1 MNALLEWDAGVLL
14 WIQEN
19 MRTDLM
25 TTIMKAITRL
35 GDGGCLWIVLAL
47 VFLVV
52 GKTRKVGAT
61 SALALI
67 ITFVTVNLGIK
78 NLVARTRPYEVVDG
92 LINLVD
98 KQKDFSFPSG
108 HAAHAFAV
116 GVVILVM
123 MPKKIGVPV
132 FIISVLM
139 AYSRLYIGVHYPTDV
154 IAGAL
159 LGTAIAF
166 LSIFIVNKICSM
178 WNKRNLRIELE
189 ERLEQEN
196 EKKQDQEA

>member
-1 MNALLEWDAGVLL
+1 MNTLLEWDTNVLL

-67 ITFVTVNLGIK
+67 ITYLTVNVVIK
-78 NLVARTRPYEVVDG
+78 NAVGRIRPYEVIDG

-98 KQKDFSFPSG
+98 KQKGFSFPSG
-108 HAAHAFAV
+108 HSAHSFAV
-116 GVVILVM
+116 SVVILVM
-123 MPKKIGVPV
+123 MPKKLGVPML
-132 FIISVLM
+132 IISILM
-139 AYSRLYIGVHYPTDV
+139 AFSRLYIGVHYPTDV

-159 LGTAIAF
+159 LGAAIAF
-166 LSIFIVNKICSM
+166 VSIFIINKICKA
-178 WNKRNLRIELE
+178 WNKRNIKIELE
-189 ERLEQEN
+189 EQGKLDNQTDSEG
-196 EKKQDQEA
+196 